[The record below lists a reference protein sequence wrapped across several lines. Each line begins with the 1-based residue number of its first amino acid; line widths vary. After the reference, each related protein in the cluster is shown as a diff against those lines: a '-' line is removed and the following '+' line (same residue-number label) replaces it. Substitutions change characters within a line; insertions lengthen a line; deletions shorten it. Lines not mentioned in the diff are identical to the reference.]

1 MLILALSTI
10 FASPLPFRSCKKD
23 DAESESSLLLS
34 NDVASGFYDDPKRR
48 PVFDGTEL
56 EQKFTAKTAYERKF
70 VWINLN
76 NKSIHMSEHFT
87 KERRHKEASI
97 ADITNVV
104 KGPPNKLPTK
114 GGGDN
119 PDLGMTIVFRRGGGI
134 DLHFKTK
141 EIRDVWADTVRAIV
155 GLDPVA

>member
-1 MLILALSTI
+1 MFVTCPTLSSC
-10 FASPLPFRSCKKD
+10 FPLHSCKKD
-23 DAESESSLLLS
+23 DAEGESSLLLS
-34 NDVASGFYDDPKRR
+34 NDVASSYYDDPMRR

-56 EQKFTAKTAYERKF
+56 EQKFTAKTAFERKF

-76 NKSIHMSEHFT
+76 NKSIHLSEHFT

-97 ADITNVV
+97 ADITEVI
-104 KGPPNKLPTK
+104 KGPPKKPPTK

-141 EIRDVWADTVRAIV
+141 EIRDIWADTVRAII
-155 GLDPVA
+155 GLPEE